1 MKYYNVNGIKFG
13 LNYQFPDYLDD
24 NIEEYETDE
33 CEVNHY
39 IETKIVDSISIPS
52 DLPKIKFNNR
62 EVYVD
67 DDKERVY
74 IYDKGFP
81 ILMIETDVEFKRS
94 VLSLVK
100 DTKGSSEMEYIY
112 TGIMFMELCLYHS
125 IQSLHG
131 SAISYNNQAI
141 IFSGPSGTG
150 KSTHVEYWKELEPL
164 IEIIND
170 DKPLLNLKGDQIMV
184 SGSPWS
190 GKTKVNMNT
199 SLPLHS
205 IVFLEQGTANK
216 IEVLSEDEK
225 AIQIMR
231 NINRPRQDEL
241 WDKVSDI
248 IEYMIQEIPMYKAS
262 VKNDIE
268 AAVAVRNKLGV

>member
-81 ILMIETDVEFKRS
+81 ILMIETDVEFTRS

-100 DTKGSSEMEYIY
+100 DTKGSSEMEYVY

>member
-100 DTKGSSEMEYIY
+100 DTKGSSEMEYVY